1 MDFSFGKF
9 RVSFRRYEAELKK
22 ANKNEEYRE
31 LARREIRSIDAAIP
45 ILKYGSERIFFR
57 LLLLFF
63 RKEEEYKTNL
73 KEADDAQQAAT
84 VKRKVR
90 SNYFLTC
97 YSLLFRN

>member
-45 ILKYGSERIFFR
+45 ILKYESERIFFR

-63 RKEEEYKTNL
+63 
-73 KEADDAQQAAT
+73 
-84 VKRKVR
+84 
-90 SNYFLTC
+90 
-97 YSLLFRN
+97 

>member
-1 MDFSFGKF
+1 MKAKEYFS
-9 RVSFRRYEAELKK
+9 
-22 ANKNEEYRE
+22 
-31 LARREIRSIDAAIP
+31 DCCCC
-45 ILKYGSERIFFR
+45 
-57 LLLLFF
+57 FF

>member
-1 MDFSFGKF
+1 MKNIENWHEEKFVQLMQLFQFLSMKAKEYFS
-9 RVSFRRYEAELKK
+9 
-22 ANKNEEYRE
+22 
-31 LARREIRSIDAAIP
+31 DCCCC
-45 ILKYGSERIFFR
+45 
-57 LLLLFF
+57 FF